1 MLEVDPMRRIS
12 TEKILRHPLLTK
24 YPMSNEDLIS
34 EKSLPHPQTGYK
46 SLGSVRNID
55 KQILSNLTI
64 LWNDRPEEKLLIVF

>member
-1 MLEVDPMRRIS
+1 
-12 TEKILRHPLLTK
+12 
-24 YPMSNEDLIS
+24 MSNEDLIS

-64 LWNDRPEEKLLIVF
+64 LWNDRPEEEIVDCLLKDGSNPEKHSMHY